1 MSDKPPAVDIAKE
14 QRQPEDEVIERHGVR
29 GRLVAV
35 SPGLP
40 QDAAGRLS
48 PPPVPMWHN
57 EKKGR
62 DEPNPSDPSY
72 LAALGKY
79 ESDRGKA
86 AMDTLTMEGIELL
99 DPLPEDGRW
108 IRKLKLYE
116 RRGTLDLSWV
126 DWDDDVDLEFLF
138 KRYIWA
144 RAGDLGKI
152 GLRTG
157 ISPEAVA
164 SARRS
169 FRRQEEGS
177 ADRASEP
184 EERD

>member
-1 MSDKPPAVDIAKE
+1 MSNKPPAVDIAKE
-14 QRQPEDEVIERHGVR
+14 QRQPEDEIVERCGIR

-40 QDAAGRLS
+40 QDAAGRLE
-48 PPPVPMWHN
+48 PPAVPMWHN

-72 LAALGKY
+72 LVALQKY

-86 AMDTLTMEGIELL
+86 AMDTLAMEGIELL
-99 DPLPEDGRW
+99 DPLPPDGKW
-108 IRKLKLYE
+108 IKRLKLYE

-126 DWDDDVDLEFLF
+126 DWDDEVDLEFLF
-138 KRYIWA
+138 KRYVWA
-144 RAGDLGKI
+144 RAGDLGVI

-157 ISPEAVA
+157 ISPEAIA

-169 FRRQEEGS
+169 FRSEEERS
-177 ADRASEP
+177 TNRASDDK
-184 EERD
+184 ERG